1 MKNLAHW
8 GPTMRDESI
17 AEPVG
22 RDTARG
28 TAAESTV
35 GDAERAVDL
44 DRALEAILFIS
55 DEPVPLVALAAA
67 VSQPVARVREALA
80 RLCADYD
87 GQNGTTP
94 RGFELR
100 EVGGGYRMYVR
111 SGYEDIVGDFV
122 AVRQPARL
130 SQAALET
137 LTVIAYRQPVTR
149 SQVAQVRA
157 VNVDSVVRTLLAR
170 GLITESGN
178 DPQTGAI
185 LYETTELLLEHL
197 GINSI
202 DELPKI
208 SPFLDDGRDGFSD

>member
-1 MKNLAHW
+1 
-8 GPTMRDESI
+8 MRDESI
-17 AEPVG
+17 ADTVG
-22 RDTARG
+22 RDAAGG

-35 GDAERAVDL
+35 GNAGRAVDL

-122 AVRQPARL
+122 AVRP
-130 SQAALET
+130 
-137 LTVIAYRQPVTR
+137 R
-149 SQVAQVRA
+149 SKHSR
-157 VNVDSVVRTLLAR
+157 
-170 GLITESGN
+170 
-178 DPQTGAI
+178 
-185 LYETTELLLEHL
+185 
-197 GINSI
+197 
-202 DELPKI
+202 
-208 SPFLDDGRDGFSD
+208 

>member
-1 MKNLAHW
+1 
-8 GPTMRDESI
+8 MRDESI
-17 AEPVG
+17 VESAAGDGVVGEGVASIAAEPV
-22 RDTARG
+22 A
-28 TAAESTV
+28 

-87 GQNGTTP
+87 GKNGTTP

-197 GINSI
+197 GINST